1 MDRITLHGIEVWA
14 RHGVSPGEKQRGQPF
29 LVHVSVE
36 VDLAAA
42 AASDDLDRTVD
53 YGPVAERVASVA
65 AGGPH
70 DLLET
75 VADRVCAAVLEDER
89 VSAVEVT
96 VEKPHAPLPVAA
108 AGVSVTLRRER

>member
-14 RHGVSPGEKQRGQPF
+14 RHGVSPGERQRGQPF
-29 LVHVSVE
+29 VVHVSME
-36 VDLAAA
+36 LDLAPA
-42 AASDDLDRTVD
+42 AASDDLDDTVD
-53 YGPVAERVASVA
+53 YATVADRVASA
-65 AGGPH
+65 AADGPP

-75 VADRVCAAVLEDER
+75 VADRVCAAVLSDER
-89 VSAVEVT
+89 VAAVEVT